1 MNNDFCNNE
10 TMAWGLWN
18 KIKNGFKK
26 AAGWVKDKIVN
37 PVIDKVVKPVVNNV
51 IKPFKPIIQ
60 GAASAINPAAGAAIG
75 KVMNI
80 AESVSDGN
88 FKPLGRFM
96 TGRG

>member
-1 MNNDFCNNE
+1 
-10 TMAWGLWN
+10 MAWGLWN

-26 AAGWVKDKIVN
+26 AAGWVKDKL
-37 PVIDKVVKPVVNNV
+37 VKPVVNNV

-96 TGRG
+96 MGRG